1 MILLMITD
9 ISVYPLRY
17 TIQYIVWITSQ

>member
-1 MILLMITD
+1 MITD